1 MALKDA
7 LRKRYYA
14 YLDQEDRGRTERRS
28 RLSFLNTL
36 MVDVLD
42 EDPQLQERYLWGVIQ
57 AAYLATSLDVE
68 RISLLE
74 FGVGR
79 GDGSSCSSARRGIVE
94 RRLGVGLDVIGFDIG
109 TGVPEPEDP
118 RDMPQMYVPGLFKM
132 DVEGTRARLE
142 RAELLIGPLT
152 ETVPQFVGGARAPV
166 GFAAFDFGD
175 YNGTLTGLGFL
186 DGRAEVTAPPG
197 APLFRHVLGL
207 TFGDCVGERAAIAE
221 YNSRTE
227 SRPISPMFGL
237 RHYVPRGSGT
247 RRGRS
252 GTTWPT
258 SSTTPT
264 TAGTTSS
271 FVTRPSLQ
279 ARGLIEI
286 EAHCGSI

>member
-14 YLDQEDRGRTERRS
+14 YLDQEDRGRTETAIEAYP
-28 RLSFLNTL
+28 FLNTL

-42 EDPQLQERYLWGVIQ
+42 ENPQLQERYLWGVIQ

-79 GDGSSCSSARRGIVE
+79 GDGIVLLERAAGIVE

-109 TGVPEPEDP
+109 TGVPEPKDP
-118 RDMPQMYVPGLFKM
+118 RDMPQMYVPNLYRM

-152 ETVPQFVGGARAPV
+152 ETVPQFVGREPAPV
-166 GFAAFDFGD
+166 GFAALDFGD

-186 DGRAEVTAPPG
+186 DGAPPSLLPRVHLYF
-197 APLFRHVLGL
+197 ANVLGL

-221 YNSRTE
+221 HNRRTE

-237 RHYVPRGSGT
+237 RHYVPRRFRNSSWPE
-247 RRGRS
+247 RYYMAHLFDHPDYGRHDKLLRH
-252 GTTWPT
+252 
-258 SSTTPT
+258 SSATYKPE
-264 TAGTTSS
+264 
-271 FVTRPSLQ
+271 VV
-279 ARGLIEI
+279 
-286 EAHCGSI
+286 